1 MSLHVIDDHP
11 VMREAIVLM
20 LRRIRPGAVIHEHD
34 RISAFEAATSSGPAP
49 ELICLDL
56 KLPDAEGPQG
66 VTRVRQRWPNAPIV
80 VISASPSSEMEA
92 AALAAG
98 ATRYVD
104 KSQPVRLMTAAVRDL
119 LGAPDAEVMPD
130 ARNDQE
136 MVSTPD
142 DRPFSKRQVELL
154 VMIDRGESNRDIAE
168 KLGIS
173 EHTVKV
179 HLWRLFRR
187 MGVSSRTQ
195 ATRQARDMGLL

>member
-20 LRRIRPGAVIHEHD
+20 LRRIRPGAAIREYD
-34 RISAFEAATSSGPAP
+34 RISAFELATAAGPAP

-56 KLPDAEGPQG
+56 KLPDAEGAQG
-66 VTRVRQRWPNAPIV
+66 VARVRKRWPSAPIM
-80 VISASPSSEMEA
+80 VISATPALEMESEA
-92 AALAAG
+92 VAAG

-104 KSQPVRLMTAAVRDL
+104 KSQPVRLMAATVREL
-119 LGAPDAEVMPD
+119 LGAKEGTGEPEAQAGGDPGFF
-130 ARNDQE
+130 
-136 MVSTPD
+136 D

-154 VMIDRGESNRDIAE
+154 VMIDRGETNREIAD

-187 MGVSSRTQ
+187 LGVSSRTQ
-195 ATRQARDMGLL
+195 AIRQARDMGLL